1 MKSEEILIPR
11 KIANQLLHFA
21 QISPETEV
29 CGLLGG
35 QNGHPVNCY
44 PIANT
49 SSTPENRFEM
59 DSRQHIAAMARMRD
73 RNEDLFAIYHS
84 HPTAPA
90 VPSKTDL
97 ERATYPEALYL
108 IISLNTKGILEMRG
122 FRIDR
127 QTVQEVYLCMTEE

>member
-29 CGLLGG
+29 CGLIGS
-35 QNGHPVNCY
+35 QKDHPVSCY

-59 DSRQHIAAMARMRD
+59 DSRQHIAAMSKMRD
-73 RNEDLFAIYHS
+73 HNEDLFAIYHS
-84 HPTAPA
+84 HPAAPA

-97 ERATYPEALYL
+97 DRATYPEALY
-108 IISLNTKGILEMRG
+108 
-122 FRIDR
+122 
-127 QTVQEVYLCMTEE
+127 

>member
-29 CGLLGG
+29 CGLLGS
-35 QNGHPVNCY
+35 QNNHPVNCY

-49 SSTPENRFEM
+49 SATPENRFEM
-59 DSRQHIAAMARMRD
+59 DGKQHIAAMAKMRD

-122 FRIDR
+122 FRIYR